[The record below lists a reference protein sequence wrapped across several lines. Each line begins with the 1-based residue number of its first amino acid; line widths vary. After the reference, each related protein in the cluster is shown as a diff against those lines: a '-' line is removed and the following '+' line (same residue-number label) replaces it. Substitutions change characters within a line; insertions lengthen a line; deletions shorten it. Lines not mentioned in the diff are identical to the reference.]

1 MVFTLILWGFMFLLY
16 FSSKNNK
23 TNRWGALTL
32 FIFSL
37 GTFKEFLFYDLPAY
51 KLINNGIQFPISIN
65 KETYSFMTAV
75 LYYLAMPCFVVFSL
89 YFCEYL
95 NTRKNLFFMT
105 RLCLFL
111 PSIVLSFFY
120 SPLKISLYQSTSMR
134 FWYIITIYNIIL
146 TIIFTIIMISSVIT
160 VKTSFLKRQNLFVTM
175 MILPPIWYWVITIFL
190 IHSLKLTLFYKIWKD
205 NIFIL
210 SISFLVYLGLAC
222 REGIMGLILHIDH
235 YLWNSE
241 MHFVSKEINYT
252 FHMLKNELV
261 KMEWCINNLNKA
273 EEYNNREELR
283 ILEHSAGYIKQFISK
298 NQFYSSKI
306 ILNLQNSSISE
317 LLRNAIVSFKNS
329 NKYDIDFDCH
339 LEADYIIPCDPVH
352 LTEVFENLF
361 HNAAESMKNNGK
373 ITVYLDNKIRRNM
386 CMVMIR
392 DEGCGITKK
401 NLNKIF
407 IPYFTTKKTNLN
419 FGLGLSYCYNVI
431 KKHKGHIN
439 VESKEGKGTTFYIYL
454 QVK

>member
-1 MVFTLILWGFMFLLY
+1 
-16 FSSKNNK
+16 
-23 TNRWGALTL
+23 
-32 FIFSL
+32 
-37 GTFKEFLFYDLPAY
+37 
-51 KLINNGIQFPISIN
+51 
-65 KETYSFMTAV
+65 
-75 LYYLAMPCFVVFSL
+75 
-89 YFCEYL
+89 
-95 NTRKNLFFMT
+95 
-105 RLCLFL
+105 
-111 PSIVLSFFY
+111 
-120 SPLKISLYQSTSMR
+120 
-134 FWYIITIYNIIL
+134 
-146 TIIFTIIMISSVIT
+146 
-160 VKTSFLKRQNLFVTM
+160 